1 MALKGDTSNLLLADI
16 FQTLSQSRQKG
27 LLTLRIGQ
35 EARRVLFSDD
45 GISLYDAKSFRAPRI
60 AHLLESSGRVS
71 RNLLDAA
78 IQGIERLGSD
88 AFSSVALLDR
98 LVERDILE
106 RPFADRLLACEV
118 REELLDLFACPRM
131 EFEFQEDEASGES
144 VPKSCL
150 FRTEELVL
158 EAARRMDEWKMI
170 LAAIDDL
177 EDYYVA
183 RPEVRA
189 TDAEQPI
196 AQQLDGSR
204 TLTEVAESLLV
215 SRFEVA
221 RAAAKWMD
229 AGTLRLASVK
239 ELIEAARHIDAQA
252 AGPRCS
258 RLLDRARARLAT
270 TDPRFEELAELYAAA
285 GAKSQAVLCLLTRA
299 KVLRGEK
306 NDAAAFT
313 CILRAQDVDPN
324 DRDVLAAL
332 ADLYAAREDDKAEA
346 EIATRLATLFAQ
358 AGDFEKACD
367 WGSRLARLFPN
378 SPLLDREFEQ
388 WCERAERRSYGA
400 DVLSQAVGGRRHP
413 ERIVLLYESILRL
426 DATRGDIRRA
436 LTGLRTAR
444 RRRGLF
450 VLCGAIVAVLV
461 IGGGAMTVLKRMHA
475 ARFEG
480 RFETAKALF
489 DKGESK
495 LAETELQAIVDGA
508 GDGPIVEQ
516 AMRMLEAVRQRITR
530 DEKERAAEA
539 DETHRKRLQEV
550 QELADA
556 DVLAEAFARWLAL
569 DTETRDADARKSV
582 EVKRTAL
589 VALVRERRERLTK
602 ALARFEVPPRDDA
615 AALERAAAEF
625 DPIFAEE
632 IEADTRALAAFFDR
646 LPQNARDRDELRKL
660 AAATIEVFDQAR
672 PGLDE
677 IAKTMERTAELDKLS
692 GDYERLLDLE
702 RAARFDEAATGWA
715 QLLATYGKGSLTS
728 FFEER
733 RSLCEAASAS
743 AKSIR
748 AALASDDVDGAAA
761 LARSAAEQ
769 FAKIDFGGTHGIPVR
784 IASLP
789 EGARVRSGLED
800 LGTTPLDVFVP
811 KGKSKTLTLSAP
823 GFVAEPLVADTEA
836 PSRRSLDLKR
846 EGRFAVELGAA
857 LDARPAAK
865 GVDLYVGAR
874 DGTLYRIDGKSGTIT
889 ATRKTGSLAGAAE
902 PLLML
907 GSDVVV
913 PLGEGVL
920 AAFHADS
927 LEPRWKADLDSPFA
941 GAPMVDGDRILVAL
955 TDGRI
960 VEVRGSDGNART
972 IASLGQTLRAGPAA
986 FKDVVAVGTTGG
998 QVIAVRKA
1006 DGSEIY
1012 ATPKSPTP
1020 VVGLVGVEARF
1031 LAVHDDGSIHA
1042 LDAVTGAPGLEQKA
1056 LGSVAARP
1064 VAQDGYL
1071 LLAIG
1076 SKLIVLDASSGE
1088 QRLSADCGE
1097 WISAPPALSGG
1108 RIYVGDRSGRMHTFD
1123 VQTGAPLFRHK
1134 FAGKIAAAPLLLPE
1148 GVLVVTDKGEL
1159 ALLGT

>member
-35 EARRVLFSDD
+35 EARRVLFADD
-45 GISLYDAKSFRAPRI
+45 GISLYDAKAFRAPRI

-88 AFSSVALLDR
+88 AFSSVAVLDR

-106 RPFADRLLACEV
+106 RAFADRLLATEV

-144 VPKSCL
+144 VPKSCM

-196 AQQLDGSR
+196 AHQLDGSR

-221 RAAAKWMD
+221 RSAARWMD

-239 ELIEAARHIDAQA
+239 EMIEAARQIDVQVG
-252 AGPRCS
+252 GPRCA
-258 RLLDRARARLAT
+258 RLLDRARARLSN
-270 TDPRFEELAELYAAA
+270 TDPRFEDLAELYAAA

-313 CILRAQDVDPN
+313 CILRARDIDPD
-324 DRDVLAAL
+324 DRDVLSAL
-332 ADLYAAREDDKAEA
+332 ADLYATREDDKAEA
-346 EIATRLATLFAQ
+346 EIATRLATLCAQ
-358 AGDFEKACD
+358 AGEFEKACD

-378 SPLLDREFEQ
+378 SPLLDKEFEQ
-388 WCERAERRSYGA
+388 WCERAERRSFGA

-426 DATRGDIRRA
+426 DATRSDIRRA

-450 VLCGAIVAVLV
+450 VLGGVIIAVLV

-508 GDGPIVEQ
+508 GEGPIVEQ
-516 AMRMLEAVRQRITR
+516 AMRMLEAVRQRIAR
-530 DEKERAAEA
+530 DDKEKAARE
-539 DETHRKRLQEV
+539 DETHRQRLSAV

-556 DVLAEAFARWLAL
+556 GALAEAFAGWLAL
-569 DTETRDADARKSV
+569 DADTRDVDARKSV
-582 EVKRTAL
+582 EVRRTAL
-589 VALVRERRERLTK
+589 IALVRERRERLTK
-602 ALARFEVPPRDDA
+602 ALARFEVPARDDA

-625 DPIFAEE
+625 GPIFSAAVEQ
-632 IEADTRALAAFFDR
+632 DTRALAAFFDR
-646 LPQNARDRDELRKL
+646 LPANARDRDELRKL
-660 AAATIEVFDQAR
+660 AAATIEVIDKAR

-677 IAKTMERTAELDKLS
+677 IAKSMERTAELDKLS
-692 GDYERLLDLE
+692 GDYERLLVLE
-702 RAARFDEAATGWA
+702 RNARYEEAGAGWA
-715 QLLATYGKGSLTS
+715 QLLLTYGKGSLTS

-733 RSLCEAASAS
+733 QALCEAAAAS

-748 AALASDDVDGAAA
+748 AALAVDDIEGAAG
-761 LARSAAEQ
+761 LANAAAQQ
-769 FAKIDFGGTHGIPVR
+769 FTKIDFGGAHGIPLR
-784 IASLP
+784 LTSLP
-789 EGARVRSGLED
+789 EGARVRSGSED

-811 KGKSKTLTLSAP
+811 KGQSKSLTLSAP
-823 GFVAEPLVADTEA
+823 GFVAESMVVDSEA

-865 GVDLYVGAR
+865 GVDLFVGAR
-874 DGTLYRIDGKSGTIT
+874 DGALYRIDGKTGTIT
-889 ATRKTGSLAGAAE
+889 ASCKTGSLAGAAE
-902 PLLML
+902 PLLL
-907 GSDVVV
+907 QGSDVIV

-920 AAFHADS
+920 AAYHAET
-927 LEPRWKADLDSPFA
+927 LEPHWKATLDSPFA
-941 GAPMVDGDRILVAL
+941 GAPLLDGDRILVAL

-960 VEVRGSDGNART
+960 VEVRSSDGNTRT
-972 IASLGQTLRAGPAA
+972 IASLGQTLRAGPATY
-986 FKDVVAVGTTGG
+986 KDVIAVGTTGG
-998 QVIAVRKA
+998 QVIAVKKT
-1006 DGSEIY
+1006 DGSEVY

-1031 LAVHDDGSIHA
+1031 LAVNDDGSIRA
-1042 LDAVTGAPGLEQKA
+1042 LDAVTGAPGLEQKG

-1064 VAQDGYL
+1064 VAQEGYL

-1076 SKLIVLDASSGE
+1076 SKLIVIDATSGE

-1108 RIYVGDRSGRMHTFD
+1108 RVYVGDRSGRLHTFD
-1123 VQTGAPLFRHK
+1123 VQTGAPLFRHR
-1134 FAGKIAAAPLLLPE
+1134 FSGKIAAAPLLLPE
-1148 GVLVVTDKGEL
+1148 GVLVVTDKGEI